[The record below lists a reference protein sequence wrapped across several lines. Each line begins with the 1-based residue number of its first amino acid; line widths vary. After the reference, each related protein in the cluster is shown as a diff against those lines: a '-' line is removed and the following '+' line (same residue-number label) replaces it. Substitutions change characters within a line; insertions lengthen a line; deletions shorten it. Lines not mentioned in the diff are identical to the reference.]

1 MELLELQ
8 PPEYGVHL
16 YVIDDD
22 GRQVCAGPFQSETDA
37 IVSIERSLRIL
48 RPHHET
54 SGHAEPLGW
63 QRWSVG

>member
-8 PPEYGVHL
+8 PPEYGVRTSGI

-22 GRQVCAGPFQSETDA
+22 GGQVCAGPFQTATDA
-37 IVSIERSLRIL
+37 IVSIESSLRIL

-54 SGHAEPLGW
+54 RDHAEPLSW
-63 QRWSVG
+63 PR

>member
-8 PPEYGVHL
+8 PPEYGVHTSGI

-22 GRQVCAGPFQSETDA
+22 GRRVCAGPFQTETDA

-48 RPHHET
+48 RPHYET
-54 SGHAEPLGW
+54 RGHTDSLG
-63 QRWSVG
+63 RPR